1 MNKQELKKIKEKAL
15 KDKLPIIM
23 DDTLEAIKKIFINK
37 KPGRILEIGTAV
49 RIFCY
54 LFLWIF
60 SSEWKNRYYRNRG
73 YKSKRSKRKH
83 KKSRSKR

>member
-54 LFLWIF
+54 LFL
-60 SSEWKNRYYRNRG
+60 
-73 YKSKRSKRKH
+73 
-83 KKSRSKR
+83 